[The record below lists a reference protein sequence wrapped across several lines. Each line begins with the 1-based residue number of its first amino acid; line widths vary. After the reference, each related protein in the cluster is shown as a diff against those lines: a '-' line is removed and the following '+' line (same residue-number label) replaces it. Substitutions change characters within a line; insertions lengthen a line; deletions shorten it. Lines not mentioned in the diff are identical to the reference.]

1 MASRS
6 KACVCGRSIAGTAGL
21 NSAGGMD
28 VCLVNVV
35 CCQAEISVTGRS
47 LVQRSSTECV
57 VSLSVSKKCNSNPL
71 HLQ

>member
-6 KACVCGRSIAGTAGL
+6 KACVYGRSIAGIAGS

-28 VCLVNVV
+28 VSLMNVV
-35 CCQAEISVTGRS
+35 CCQAEISLRRADHASRGDV
-47 LVQRSSTECV
+47 
-57 VSLSVSKKCNSNPL
+57 LSVSKCNSNPL